1 MSVKELIE
9 RYVYAVGK
17 NLPRKGREDIEKEIT
32 TLIYDMLEERC
43 GEVPA
48 TEKDVRI
55 VIEELGAP
63 VELANEY
70 SSDKD
75 KCLIGP
81 PYYSQY
87 KMLLKMVMPALIAG
101 ITIAGCIEFVI
112 ESWQRQLTAMEYVQQ
127 LIGWSGTLLTGMACV
142 FTFLTLLF
150 VYLQRKGV
158 FLSDV
163 TDNDW
168 RNLRPVPKKEETIK
182 KSEAIANMVFS
193 CVFLIVFLFLP
204 HIICAV
210 VSVDGENQVIPVL
223 NSEAL
228 RQSWYFIVIFFILG
242 IIKNVFEYIEGRYT
256 KRMAFVTGVTN
267 LLSFLCAIV
276 WLTGTKIISPA
287 FIENMNLIFS
297 EKERFVKYLM
307 TEFQL
312 FFLGV
317 LTFALVLDFGVTL
330 YRALKYDKM

>member
-1 MSVKELIE
+1 
-9 RYVYAVGK
+9 
-17 NLPRKGREDIEKEIT
+17 
-32 TLIYDMLEERC
+32 
-43 GEVPA
+43 
-48 TEKDVRI
+48 
-55 VIEELGAP
+55 
-63 VELANEY
+63 
-70 SSDKD
+70 
-75 KCLIGP
+75 
-81 PYYSQY
+81 
-87 KMLLKMVMPALIAG
+87 MVLPALIVG
-101 ITIAGCIEFVI
+101 ITIAVGIGFVT
-112 ESWQRQLTAMEYVQQ
+112 ESWNQQLTAMEYAQQ
-127 LIGWSGTLLTGMACV
+127 LIGWIGTLLTGMAYV

-150 VYLQRKGV
+150 VYLQKKGV

-182 KSEAIANMVFS
+182 KSEVIVNMVFS

-204 HIICAV
+204 HVICVV
-210 VSVDGENQVIPVL
+210 VSVNRENQVIPVL

-228 RQSWYFIVIFFILG
+228 HQSWYFIVIFFILG
-242 IIKNVFEYIEGRYT
+242 IIKNVFEYMEGRYT
-256 KRMAFVTGVTN
+256 KRLAFVIGVTN
-267 LLSFLCAIV
+267 FLSLLCAII

-317 LTFALVLDFGVTL
+317 FTFALVLDFGVTL
-330 YRALKYDKM
+330 YRALKYDKEERITL